1 VSVNDNIA
9 PPEEGSSMMP
19 HLSQPGYDP
28 QIQVKLLE
36 VLRMPIGPRMPFVF
50 PKCGEF

>member
-1 VSVNDNIA
+1 
-9 PPEEGSSMMP
+9 MMP

-36 VLRMPIGPRMPFVF
+36 VLRMPIGCHLSFQNAVNF
-50 PKCGEF
+50 ELTSA